1 MAQVIMMWK
10 IQPRLLLIR
19 NIDYFSCRKHF
30 SINLLLC
37 ILCFLPGCG
46 EPDVDPSGLILI
58 NTHKDYPVSELKLND
73 VAEVKYIP
81 LQSGKDSILYVAPP
95 GLGIFVFRDT
105 LFVRNTSVSS
115 PLDQIILYN
124 LSGTPLLK
132 IDKAG
137 RGPGEY
143 MKPDNYT
150 VDTVTREIS
159 IWDNLLK
166 KVIVYDF
173 KGNFKREY
181 RLNSSF
187 RIVMDLG
194 PDHVI
199 GYNKMSQF
207 VSRLD
212 NKLRST
218 GKRTIT
224 VMEKQ
229 DPERTAAS
237 PVFDYSRP
245 MRSRPMII
253 VNHLTATAKGVY
265 ITNERSDTIYF
276 MDRNFQLVPKMIDIT
291 PYSSKQTQVMP
302 AIETDR
308 YIFFSNEPD
317 AFAEE
322 GYKDVKFFVYDKET
336 RKISRLNSRSRK
348 DKSSSMPLIN
358 NEIAL
363 RQWHLTRNPD
373 YAATFLYP
381 TELKANYT
389 RLPAE
394 LRQITDTLKD
404 EDNPVLMLIKFR

>member
-1 MAQVIMMWK
+1 MI
-10 IQPRLLLIR
+10 RLAGILYAVMKYLLIT
-19 NIDYFSCRKHF
+19 S
-30 SINLLLC
+30 LMLW
-37 ILCFLPGCG
+37 ILCFLPGCR

-58 NTHKDYPVSELKLND
+58 NTHKEYPVSDLKLSD
-73 VAEVKYIP
+73 VAGVKYIP
-81 LQSGKDSILYVAPP
+81 LQFGRDSVLYGAPP
-95 GLGIFVFRDT
+95 GLSTFVFRDT

-115 PLDQIILYN
+115 PLDQIIAYN
-124 LSGTPLLK
+124 LSGIPLLK

-150 VDTVTREIS
+150 VDTVSREIS
-159 IWDNLLK
+159 VWDNLLK

-181 RLNSSF
+181 KLNGSY
-187 RIVMDLG
+187 RIVMNLG
-194 PDHVI
+194 PDYFI

-207 VSRLD
+207 ISRLD
-212 NKLRST
+212 YRLRST
-218 GKRTIT
+218 GNKTIT
-224 VMEKQ
+224 VMEKH
-229 DPERTAAS
+229 DPGRIVAS

-245 MRSRPMII
+245 MLSRPMII
-253 VNHLTATAKGVY
+253 VNHLTSTAEGVY

-276 MDRNFQLVPKMIDIT
+276 MDRNFQSVPKMIDIT

-302 AIETDR
+302 TIETEQ

-322 GYKDVKFFVYDKET
+322 GYKAVRFFVYEKKT
-336 RKISRLNSRSRK
+336 RKISRLRSRIRK
-348 DKSSSMPLIN
+348 NESSSMPLID
-358 NEIAL
+358 NEIAI

-373 YAATFLYP
+373 HAVTFLYP
-381 TELKANYT
+381 AELKANYS
-389 RLPAE
+389 RLPPE
-394 LRQITDTLKD
+394 LRRITDTLKD

>member
-1 MAQVIMMWK
+1 M
-10 IQPRLLLIR
+10 LC
-19 NIDYFSCRKHF
+19 F
-30 SINLLLC
+30 LC
-37 ILCFLPGCG
+37 ILPGCR
-46 EPDVDPSGLILI
+46 EPDADPSGLILI
-58 NTHKDYPVSELKLND
+58 NTQKDYPVSDLKLSD

-81 LQSGKDSILYVAPP
+81 LQFGKDSILYVAPP
-95 GLGIFVFRDT
+95 GLSTFVFRDT
-105 LFVRNTSVSS
+105 LFVHNTSVSS
-115 PLDQIILYN
+115 PLDQIIVYD

-132 IDKAG
+132 IDKVG

-150 VDTVTREIS
+150 VDTTSREIS

-173 KGNFKREY
+173 KGNLKREY
-181 RLNSSF
+181 KLNSPY

-194 PDHVI
+194 PEHFI
-199 GYNKMSQF
+199 GYNKMSRF
-207 VSRLD
+207 ISRFD

-218 GKRTIT
+218 AQKTIT
-224 VMEKQ
+224 VMEKR
-229 DPERTAAS
+229 DPGNIADS
-237 PVFDYSRP
+237 PAFDYSRP
-245 MRSRPMII
+245 MLSRPMII
-253 VNHLTATAKGVY
+253 VNHLTSTAEGVY

-276 MDRNFQLVPKMIDIT
+276 MDRNFRPVPKMIDIT

-302 AIETDR
+302 TIETDR

-322 GYKDVKFFVYDKET
+322 GYKDVKFFVYEKKT
-336 RKISRLNSRSRK
+336 RKISRLRSRIRK
-348 DKSSSMPLIN
+348 DESSSMPLIN
-358 NEIAL
+358 NEIAI

-373 YAATFLYP
+373 HAATFLYP
-381 TELKANYT
+381 AELKANYS

-394 LRQITDTLKD
+394 LREITDTLKD